1 MRDDRYY
8 LEYARE
14 SIVLV
19 EQYTAGGEGEFMND
33 LRTQDA
39 VLRRMET
46 LADAAGHLS
55 AALKSR
61 HPQIPWRQISD
72 FRNVMAHG
80 YAEVRVDR
88 VWSAIM
94 ADLPALKR
102 VIEEE
107 LALLA
112 PPSP

>member
-8 LEYARE
+8 LEYIRE

-19 EQYTAGGEGEFMND
+19 EQYTTDGEEAFLGD
-33 LRTQDA
+33 TRTQDA

-46 LADAAGHLS
+46 LADAATHLTS
-55 AALKSR
+55 ALKSR
-61 HPQIPWRQISD
+61 HPQIPWRQMGD

-80 YAEVRVDR
+80 YAEVRLDR
-88 VWSAIM
+88 VWSAIV
-94 ADLPALKR
+94 ADLPALKNA
-102 VIEEE
+102 VDEE
-107 LALLA
+107 LRRSA